1 MTAFRNTIERTQA
14 RAKNG
19 FPGLPTT
26 LPAIEKA
33 VRELTPVLG
42 EPEAIEDLLVFLARC
57 SQSGIGAI
65 RRRDLNR
72 VLRGA
77 WFDEQFDTLGVR
89 ALEQSESN
97 PRRSTD
103 QAIIAGYIVYFPAGR
118 PIMPILASAANH
130 AAKRH
135 HWAWRKRAEEWAMFD
150 PNKGPELLGKNLLA
164 TGQSVRQSQQIN
176 TEIAKWGLG
185 TNLAASRFGRA
196 AFRAACRLTA
206 GLAPEDAE
214 RPQARLISLYDDGS
228 LASDVADLACA
239 LLQPWLEE
247 KPQTEHRKKIS
258 ALLIE
263 QVGDPR
269 INNRWNDIEK
279 QLASEIGSETA
290 RAITN
295 VFKRWLTEVAMRE
308 FFRAIAKT
316 TDRPDQ
322 WEARE
327 KFWLAY
333 LDAGLVSD
341 AWPALGRRANHRI
354 EQLMKNS
361 DEQLGFGI
369 MKRGPASSSTII
381 MQIGDLRIAEWSHN
395 GSCRFWHGQPP
406 KAVELYRK
414 FYDGYALGTT
424 KYRQGF
430 HRLNHTRNWQ
440 PKFADFIYRNT
451 NIEHPEHGR
460 GEHQYRSW

>member
-1 MTAFRNTIERTQA
+1 MTAFRNTIERTQE

-26 LPAIEKA
+26 LPEIEKA
-33 VRELTPVLG
+33 VRKLTPVLG

-89 ALEQSESN
+89 ALEESESS

-103 QAIIAGYIVYFPAGR
+103 QAIIAGYIVYFPADR
-118 PIMPILASAANH
+118 PIMPILASAANR

-150 PNKGPELLGKNLLA
+150 PNKGPELLGEHLLVA
-164 TGQSVRQSQQIN
+164 GQSVSQRQQIN

-185 TNLAASRFGRA
+185 TNLAASGFGRA
-196 AFRAACRLTA
+196 VFRAACRLTA

-214 RPQARLISLYDDGS
+214 KPQARLISLYDDGS
-228 LASDVADLACA
+228 LASDLADLARA
-239 LLQPWLEE
+239 LLQPWLKE

-258 ALLIE
+258 ALLFE
-263 QVGDPR
+263 QIGDPR
-269 INNRWNDIEK
+269 RKNRWNNIEK

-295 VFKRWLTEVAMRE
+295 VFSRWLTEVAMRE

-322 WEARE
+322 WKARE

-333 LDAGLVSD
+333 LDAGLVRD
-341 AWPALGRRANHRI
+341 AWPVLGPRANYRI

-381 MQIGDLRIAEWSHN
+381 MQIGELRIAEWSDN

-406 KAVELYRK
+406 KAVELYEES
-414 FYDGYALGTT
+414 YDGYELRTT
-424 KYRQGF
+424 EDRRGF
-430 HRLNHTRNWQ
+430 DYIGHHRGWQ
-440 PKFADFIYRNT
+440 SKFANFIYRNT

-460 GEHQYRSW
+460 GGYRYRPW